1 MKIKQ
6 YTATALCAALL
17 VTNSGPWIPL
27 AVAQSIVPN
36 QGKMGPTMDEAPNG
50 TPIVNINKPN
60 ANGLS
65 HNQYDM
71 FNVDDKGVILNNSR
85 RPISTELAG
94 YVMGN
99 PNLRGAA
106 AKTILNEVTGTG
118 ATAMNGALEVA
129 GHNAHVIIANPNGIA
144 VNNGTFINTSAATLT
159 TGNPIITDGTIAG
172 YDVKQGTVTVS
183 GQGLVQIF
191 WLKRYSSTAR
201 YGLMK
206 AMW

>member
-1 MKIKQ
+1 MKSKQ
-6 YTATALCAALL
+6 YTATALCSLISYKFWT
-17 VTNSGPWIPL
+17 VVPL

-94 YVMGN
+94 
-99 PNLRGAA
+99 
-106 AKTILNEVTGTG
+106 
-118 ATAMNGALEVA
+118 
-129 GHNAHVIIANPNGIA
+129 
-144 VNNGTFINTSAATLT
+144 
-159 TGNPIITDGTIAG
+159 
-172 YDVKQGTVTVS
+172 
-183 GQGLVQIF
+183 
-191 WLKRYSSTAR
+191 
-201 YGLMK
+201 
-206 AMW
+206 